1 MTLGHS
7 LITRVTSAT
16 FLYVW
21 SASLT
26 ISYLLNMQHTAA
38 ITKLAN
44 LENFKFAS
52 FGNITFGVFDKHQK
66 FQKLT
71 QRKELKKWG
80 GRITFSHLLSVRGKH
95 VDLCA
100 MTPLCIKTCNQTFS
114 LIVMF
119 DRLWKKFKRKC
130 FLQHL
135 HLIKVRNY
143 KALMVF
149 FSWNSLVER
158 LVFWGLF
165 CCMTHLSWNLDQGQ
179 MSWKFLLIFAS
190 IIQTS
195 LLL

>member
-7 LITRVTSAT
+7 LITTVTSAT

-26 ISYLLNMQHTAA
+26 ISDLLNMQHTAA

-44 LENFKFAS
+44 LQFSKFAR
-52 FGNITFGVFDKHQK
+52 VFDKHQK

-80 GRITFSHLLSVRGKH
+80 GTITFGHLLSIRGKS

-119 DRLWKKFKRKC
+119 DRLWKQFKRKI

-135 HLIKVRNY
+135 HLIKVRDY
-143 KALMVF
+143 KALMLF

-165 CCMTHLSWNLDQGQ
+165 CCMTHLSWNLDPGQ
-179 MSWKFLLIFAS
+179 MSWKIILIFAS
-190 IIQTS
+190 IIQT
-195 LLL
+195 LLLP

>member
-26 ISYLLNMQHTAA
+26 ISYLLNMQHTAV
-38 ITKLAN
+38 IRKLAN
-44 LENFKFAS
+44 LKFSKFAR
-52 FGNITFGVFDKHQK
+52 VFDKHQK

-80 GRITFSHLLSVRGKH
+80 GRITFSHLLSVRGKR

-135 HLIKVRNY
+135 HLIKVRKSIN
-143 KALMVF
+143 
-149 FSWNSLVER
+149 
-158 LVFWGLF
+158 GI
-165 CCMTHLSWNLDQGQ
+165 
-179 MSWKFLLIFAS
+179 FLLKFFGRKTCFLRAV
-190 IIQTS
+190 
-195 LLL
+195 LLHDTLILEFRSRTDVLKISFNIC

>member
-26 ISYLLNMQHTAA
+26 ISYLLNMQHTAV
-38 ITKLAN
+38 IRKLAN
-44 LENFKFAS
+44 LKFSKFAR
-52 FGNITFGVFDKHQK
+52 VFDKHQK

-80 GRITFSHLLSVRGKH
+80 GRITFSHLLSVRGKR

-119 DRLWKKFKRKC
+119 DRLWKKFKRKG

-190 IIQTS
+190 IIQT
-195 LLL
+195 LLLL

>member
-7 LITRVTSAT
+7 LITRLTSAT
-16 FLYVW
+16 FLYMW

-26 ISYLLNMQHTAA
+26 ISYLQNMQYRAG

-44 LENFKFAS
+44 LEFSKFAR
-52 FGNITFGVFDKHQK
+52 VFDKHQK
-66 FQKLT
+66 FQKL
-71 QRKELKKWG
+71 RKELKKWVG
-80 GRITFSHLLSVRGKH
+80 KITFGHLLSIRGKS

-100 MTPLCIKTCNQTFS
+100 MTPLCVKTCNQTFS

-119 DRLWKKFKRKC
+119 DRLWEKFKRKC

-143 KALMVF
+143 KALILF

-165 CCMTHLSWNLDQGQ
+165 CCMNHLSWNLDQGQ

-190 IIQTS
+190 IIQT
-195 LLL
+195 LLLP